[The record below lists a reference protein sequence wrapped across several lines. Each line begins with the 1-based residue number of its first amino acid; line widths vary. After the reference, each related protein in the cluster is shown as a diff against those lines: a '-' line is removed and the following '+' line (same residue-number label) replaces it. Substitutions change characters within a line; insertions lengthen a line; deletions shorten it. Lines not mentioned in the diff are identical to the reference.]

1 MATDKTLVINT
12 KYEWQQKKHSYN
24 TKNTNIDGGLSSE
37 QKPSNTMLLPKC
49 FYSINLIWFNLISAL
64 VLSDPHT
71 FLFCH
76 LSGAI
81 VSIAV

>member
-1 MATDKTLVINT
+1 MNGNRRYIVIT
-12 KYEWQQKKHSYN
+12 Q
-24 TKNTNIDGGLSSE
+24 KNTNIDGGLSSE
-37 QKPSNTMLLPKC
+37 QKPSHTMLLPKC

-64 VLSDPHT
+64 VLSDP
-71 FLFCH
+71 LFCH

>member
-1 MATDKTLVINT
+1 MNGNRRYIVIT
-12 KYEWQQKKHSYN
+12 Q
-24 TKNTNIDGGLSSE
+24 KNTNIDGGLSSE
-37 QKPSNTMLLPKC
+37 QKPSHTMLLPKC